1 MKSSER
7 QNKRSKIL
15 EFLRETKKQIKYKG
29 DKKTQVYLQMKFKRV
44 IHCYFPQILCS
55 LFIIKKFICLTNS
68 NFLSLKKQC
77 LCIWAAQGL
86 RCITLIFAEC
96 CRVFHCSR
104 GSLAVAHGFGSQDLD
119 SVACGMWD
127 IRSPTRD
134 PTLVLCKV
142 NS

>member
-15 EFLRETKKQIKYKG
+15 ELLRETKKQIKYKE
-29 DKKTQVYLQMKFKRV
+29 DKKTQVYLQIKFKRV

-55 LFIIKKFICLTNS
+55 LFIIKKFICLRNS
-68 NFLSLKKQC
+68 NFLSFKKQY
-77 LCIWAAQGL
+77 LCISAQGL

-104 GSLAVAHGFGSQDLD
+104 GSLAVAHGFSSQDLD
-119 SVACGMWD
+119 CRLRHVGYQIPNRGSNPCPLHG
-127 IRSPTRD
+127 
-134 PTLVLCKV
+134 KV
-142 NS
+142 NA